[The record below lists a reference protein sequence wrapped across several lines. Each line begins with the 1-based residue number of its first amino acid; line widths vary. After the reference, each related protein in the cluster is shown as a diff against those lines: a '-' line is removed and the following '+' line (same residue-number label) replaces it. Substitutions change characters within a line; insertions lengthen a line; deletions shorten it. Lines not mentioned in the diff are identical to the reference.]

1 MSRVLVLLSTY
12 NGEKYLHEQL
22 DSLYSQNGVEVTIL
36 ARDDGSSDN
45 TLSILQDYSA
55 TKGSLDIIKGMNV
68 GAASSFYMLIKEAN
82 LNYKDYDYY
91 AFCDQD
97 DVWLNDKLNVA
108 VRSLDSSDSE
118 LKLYCGHAT
127 PTDQFLNPIKA
138 PQMRQ
143 SYSLGSNIVAS
154 RVLGCTMVFNK
165 RLLFEVA
172 RIIPSVENGALKD
185 YKLPLHDGWT
195 SLVAYA
201 LGADVITSNEP
212 YMYYRQHGGNVVGSG
227 KNTLHLL
234 KARIFR
240 YLRSENLKSKI
251 CEIALR
257 VYGNDIP
264 EPNRTLIRQCAN
276 YRHSFT
282 GTIAFMFNKS
292 IYQYGLIEN
301 VCTFFMILLH
311 KF

>member
-45 TLSILQDYSA
+45 TLSILQDYST
-55 TKGSLDIIKGMNV
+55 TKGSLVIIKGMNV

-138 PQMRQ
+138 PQMRR

-165 RLLFEVA
+165 KLLLEVA
-172 RIIPSVENGALKD
+172 RIIPSIENGALKD

-234 KARIFR
+234 KARLFR

-282 GTIAFMFNKS
+282 CTIAFMFNKT

-301 VCTFFMILLH
+301 VGTFFMILLH

>member
-1 MSRVLVLLSTY
+1 MIKVLVLLSTY
-12 NGEKYLHEQL
+12 NGEQYLREQL
-22 DSLYSQNGVEVTIL
+22 DSLYAQEGVEMNLLV
-36 ARDDGSSDN
+36 RDDGSKDS
-45 TLSILQDYSA
+45 TFSILEEYKS
-55 TKGSLDIIKGMNV
+55 KYGRMDIIKGQNV
-68 GAASSFYMLIKEAN
+68 GAGPSFLELIKIAMS
-82 LNYKDYDYY
+82 DYSTYEYY
-91 AFCDQD
+91 SFCDQD
-97 DVWLNDKLNVA
+97 DVWLNNKLNVA

-138 PQMRQ
+138 PQMRR

-165 RLLFEVA
+165 KLLLEVA
-172 RIIPSVENGALKD
+172 RIIPSIENGALKD

-234 KARIFR
+234 KARLFR
-240 YLRSENLKSKI
+240 YLRSENLKSKK

-264 EPNRTLIRQCAN
+264 EPSRIFIRQCAN

-282 GTIAFMFNKS
+282 CTIAFMFNKT

-301 VCTFFMILLH
+301 VGTFFMILLH